1 MTPKPLHVRRGLG
14 EGGEDGK
21 DSVLARAAAQAQQ
34 PDGNL
39 MGEQLGTGA
48 SGQARCVALTPCV
61 PLSRRGARGNA
72 LQGAPPCAPT
82 PLSHALGEGL
92 GVRA

>member
-14 EGGEDGK
+14 EGERMGRNR
-21 DSVLARAAAQAQQ
+21 LARAAAQAQQ

-39 MGEQLGTGA
+39 MEERLGTGA
-48 SGQARCVALTPCV
+48 SGQARCVALTFCV
-61 PLSRRGARGNA
+61 PLSRRWARGNA